1 MLHYL
6 LCCTAAAVLK
16 GDDDRYE
23 SASNVPLR
31 VLRAEYPD
39 GGWHSA
45 TAKDR
50 VEMVQVAVE
59 ALPRPSGTQ
68 YQSADDPGCRCV
80 MRGYDAP
87 FGEQEGARW
96 LRRPSPVLGPDGPS
110 VPRAGEDRVRRKCA
124 PVRHVGEVGMRPS

>member
-50 VEMVQVAVE
+50 VEMVQV
-59 ALPRPSGTQ
+59 
-68 YQSADDPGCRCV
+68 
-80 MRGYDAP
+80 
-87 FGEQEGARW
+87 
-96 LRRPSPVLGPDGPS
+96 
-110 VPRAGEDRVRRKCA
+110 
-124 PVRHVGEVGMRPS
+124 